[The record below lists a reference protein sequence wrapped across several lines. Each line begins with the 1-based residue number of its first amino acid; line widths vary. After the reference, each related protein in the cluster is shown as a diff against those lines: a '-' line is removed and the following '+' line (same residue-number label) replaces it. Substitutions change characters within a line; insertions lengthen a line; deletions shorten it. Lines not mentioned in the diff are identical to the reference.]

1 MFHCMHIP
9 MLFMHASVGEQ
20 RVVSTL
26 AIMSNT
32 VRNLGVDKY
41 LCGHDVFFSL
51 GYIPRSGW

>member
-1 MFHCMHIP
+1 MP
-9 MLFMHASVGEQ
+9 MLFMRASVGEQ
-20 RVVSTL
+20 RAVSTL

-41 LCGHDVFFSL
+41 LCGHDAFFSL